1 METAVY
7 THDEKGKRVDVH
19 RPSVINPGDYE
30 YVSVSQRRKAVKEG
44 ANPHSG
50 GPAGTCHHCG
60 KWIVWE
66 VNYRHIPSGN
76 LMTFGYICAGILDL
90 TDNRIDHEMVLLQ
103 RACAN
108 EKKKWEFENSAR
120 LRLEKFQAEHP
131 DVFNYLNNL
140 DPDSDDRF
148 LQSVRFNLQKWGN
161 LWPNQIEAV
170 RRVKAAKEARAIREA
185 EEAAKL
191 ATAPALQAGVQTI
204 EGEIIST
211 RWDQGYT
218 GESVLKMLVRLDNG
232 NKVFGTAP
240 AKVRQHANHND
251 DAMKGLKVSFVAEV
265 KPKIGEDHF
274 GYYKSPKQV
283 KVV

>member
-108 EKKKWEFENSAR
+108 EKKKWEFENAAR
-120 LRLEKFQAEHP
+120 TRLEQFQVEHP

-161 LWPNQIEAV
+161 LWPNQIDAV

-191 ATAPALQAGVQTI
+191 STAPALQAGVQTI

-211 RWDQGYT
+211 RWVQGFT
-218 GESVLKMLVRLDNG
+218 GESVLKMLVLLDNG

-240 AKVRQHANHND
+240 AKVRQHVNYVD